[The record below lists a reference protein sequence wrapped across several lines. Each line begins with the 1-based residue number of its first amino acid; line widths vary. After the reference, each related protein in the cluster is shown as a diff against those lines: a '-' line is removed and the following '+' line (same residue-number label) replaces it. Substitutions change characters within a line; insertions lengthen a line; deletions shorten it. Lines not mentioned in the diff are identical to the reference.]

1 MCGFKLK
8 QFASNW
14 IRSTSCPK
22 LTVSYIY
29 NKKNNSLD
37 LTLTQES
44 AMRNYLAFRS
54 YAKSNADLD
63 ELLVK
68 PFIRKDPLNTCSD
81 TEQMKQS
88 LNSLDAMGK
97 FIVDL
102 KHSAMRWFEGEVNV
116 MLYLTDGA
124 DISTQQQKMSLKYG
138 EDSVSINIPLSVKV
152 KKTIQNKKKE
162 YESM

>member
-1 MCGFKLK
+1 
-8 QFASNW
+8 
-14 IRSTSCPK
+14 
-22 LTVSYIY
+22 
-29 NKKNNSLD
+29 
-37 LTLTQES
+37 
-44 AMRNYLAFRS
+44 MRNYLAFRS